1 MADHLGVA
9 AIGLSIVRLLN
20 LCFEENPPLG
30 EGGARVR
37 ASLMRTEEL
46 DPANR
51 GDDMTSPIVSVFLY
65 RVDVNSHTR
74 AAWSAVGHQ
83 DGKVHLPLDL
93 HYLLTP
99 WAANAEFEYR
109 ILGQAMEC
117 LETTPILS
125 GPLLYPSANW
135 SGGESVQLCIPEM
148 TTEDLM
154 RTFDSLPVDYKLSV
168 PYVARIVRI
177 EASKQSSEPIV
188 HHALFANKAGLEV

>member
-1 MADHLGVA
+1 MPMADHLGVA
-9 AIGLSIVRLLN
+9 AVGLSITRLLN
-20 LCFEENPPLG
+20 LCFEESPPPG
-30 EGGARVR
+30 PTSRVK
-37 ASLMRTEEL
+37 ASLLRTEEM
-46 DPANR
+46 DPTNR
-51 GDDMTSPIVSVFLY
+51 GDDMTSLVSLFLY

-83 DGKVHLPLDL
+83 DNKVHLPLDL

-117 LETTPILS
+117 LEKSPILS

-135 SGGESVQLCIPEM
+135 SGHESVQLCIPEM
-148 TTEDLM
+148 STEDLM
-154 RTFDSLPVDYKLSV
+154 RIFDSLPVNYKLSV

-177 EASKQSSEPIV
+177 DAKANHQDPAV
-188 HHALFANKAGLEV
+188 HHALLGSKAGVGA